1 MNSNQLMDQQKQQP
15 NRYAHL
21 VTNSATGYGG
31 AGTTTTTVS
40 RAYNP
45 ELSRKVVAGNPSP
58 IANTKSSPNG
68 KAPPLGQQGANRQAY
83 ANQYYNSFSG
93 LDWRQQWILFKERLL
108 EKASEPSNQRK
119 LILFIVCCALL
130 LDNMLYMVIVPI
142 IPDYL
147 RYIGAW
153 STYTE
158 NGMWIRRNTSSS
170 PSSVAGLGRHRM
182 RLPEPSPADKWERV
196 GGQVVYEG
204 EDSAVG
210 FLFASK
216 AIVQLFINPFSGAI
230 IDRIGYELPMMIG
243 LAVMFFSTMVFACG
257 QTYSVLFL
265 ARSLQGVGSAFADT
279 SGMAMIADRFT
290 EENERQKALGIAI
303 AFISFGSLVAPPF
316 GAVLYQAAGKEVP
329 FIILSLV
336 CLLDGSLLLLVTP
349 PGTFAQLLPGY
360 RGPALATSTTAQPT
374 QVVSHSPPEPKAAPL
389 ERSLS
394 NRQDSLLTQ
403 AGEDTQQR
411 RQALLKRQK
420 SISRRQSMTVALDG
434 EAPVGTPIYVLF
446 RDPYIACCAGA
457 LVVANVSLAFLEPT
471 ISIWMQ
477 NTMADIEEWQIGMIW
492 LPAFVPHVLGVFA
505 TVKLADKYP
514 RYQWVIAAI
523 GLVLEGLSCLMVP
536 FCSSFWS
543 LIIPISIICFGLA
556 LIDTAILP
564 TLGFL
569 VDTRYVSVYGSIYA
583 IADISYS
590 LSYAIGPI
598 IAGGIVEAIGFTAL
612 NFLIAVVT
620 LGYTPVLAML
630 RSIRDYQPFAADLAG
645 DQASR
650 DVKSPFGRFGRKP
663 LDTDEDEDQDDDD
676 ARYYQDNQPASR
688 SMYESPRWANQASVA
703 EASGASK
710 PAPLAKKS
718 SMRQPSGASAG
729 VAGQPESGKRQ
740 SVKIVDKAEEGE
752 QAGSNELASDRYD
765 QQATS
770 LNPFLGHN

>member
-1 MNSNQLMDQQKQQP
+1 MEEQRKQA

-21 VTNSATGYGG
+21 VTSSAANGNQSGSVKVSNMLEQQ
-31 AGTTTTTVS
+31 AGT
-40 RAYNP
+40 
-45 ELSRKVVAGNPSP
+45 
-58 IANTKSSPNG
+58 KSEPRDLASMRQKSNVNQSADAKP
-68 KAPPLGQQGANRQAY
+68 GAQSRQAY
-83 ANQYYNSFSG
+83 ANSNYNSFSN
-93 LDWRQQWILFKERLL
+93 LDWREQWIMFKERVL
-108 EKASEPSNQRK
+108 EKASEPGNQRK

-147 RYIGAW
+147 RSIGAW

-158 NGMWIRRNTSSS
+158 NAKWIRRNATV
-170 PSSVAGLGRHRM
+170 PSSASLSRHRTHLAGAASSLQAE
-182 RLPEPSPADKWERV
+182 RDNKWERV

-243 LAVMFFSTMVFACG
+243 LTVMFFSTMVFACG

-279 SGMAMIADRFT
+279 AGLAMIADRFT
-290 EENERQKALGIAI
+290 EENERQRALGVAL
-303 AFISFGSLVAPPF
+303 AFISFGCLVAPPF

-349 PGTFAQLLPGY
+349 PGTFGQLLPGY
-360 RGPALATSTTAQPT
+360 RA
-374 QVVSHSPPEPKAAPL
+374 PPEAFTYQQSSSKPAIAATGSSSEPSPS
-389 ERSLS
+389 SLS
-394 NRQDSLLTQ
+394 SALDEEPET
-403 AGEDTQQR
+403 GEQHKQR
-411 RQALLKRQK
+411 RAAALRRQK
-420 SISRRQSMTVALDG
+420 SISRRHSMTVASDG
-434 EAPVGTPIYVLF
+434 EAPRGTPIYVLF

-477 NTMADIEEWQIGMIW
+477 NTMSDIEEWQMGMIW
-492 LPAFVPHVLGVFA
+492 LPAFVPHVLGVYS
-505 TVKLADKYP
+505 TVRLADKYP
-514 RYQWVIAAI
+514 RYQWLIAAI
-523 GLVLEGLSCLMVP
+523 GLVLEGVSCLMVP

-543 LIIPISIICFGLA
+543 LIIPISLICFGLA

-590 LSYAIGPI
+590 LSYAIGPV

-612 NFLIAVVT
+612 NFLIAIVT

-630 RSIRDYQPFAADLAG
+630 RSIRDYQPFAADL
-645 DQASR
+645 DQQHSKGALGG
-650 DVKSPFGRFGRKP
+650 KSPFGKFGREP
-663 LDTDEDEDQDDDD
+663 VE
-676 ARYYQDNQPASR
+676 ADNEETAQVATTTTVTNS
-688 SMYESPRWANQASVA
+688 STKYESPRWASQAPGKSA
-703 EASGASK
+703 
-710 PAPLAKKS
+710 LAKKNPMQS
-718 SMRQPSGASAG
+718 PAWSEPAE
-729 VAGQPESGKRQ
+729 PHKRQ
-740 SVKIVDKAEEGE
+740 TVKIVEG
-752 QAGSNELASDRYD
+752 QSSSPAAGNQETVER
-765 QQATS
+765 TNR
-770 LNPFLGHN
+770 NPFLADTETG

>member
-1 MNSNQLMDQQKQQP
+1 MSNQSSEQQKHQQP

-21 VTNSATGYGG
+21 VTTAAGHTTTAGYN
-31 AGTTTTTVS
+31 GTTTIVGKPTGIQAPLRQKNFQGQEEISVTGS
-40 RAYNP
+40 
-45 ELSRKVVAGNPSP
+45 K
-58 IANTKSSPNG
+58 ANSNCGQNSKSTPQDQSSYS
-68 KAPPLGQQGANRQAY
+68 RQAY
-83 ANQYYNSFSG
+83 ANYSYNSFSG
-93 LDWRQQWILFKERLL
+93 LNWQEQWIMFKERVL
-108 EKASEPSNQRK
+108 EKTSEPANQRK

-147 RYIGAW
+147 RSIGAW

-158 NGMWIRRNTSSS
+158 NAKWIRRNTSSS
-170 PSSVAGLGRHRM
+170 PSSASILGRNRM
-182 RLPEPSPADKWERV
+182 HMGDSSLLAPAHNKWERI

-243 LAVMFFSTMVFACG
+243 LTVMFFSTMVFACG

-349 PGTFAQLLPGY
+349 PGTFTQLLPGY
-360 RGPALATSTTAQPT
+360 RAPAPVTPVNSQPT
-374 QVVSHSPPEPKAAPL
+374 HVVPHNSPEPRSVAL
-389 ERSLS
+389 ESS
-394 NRQDSLLTQ
+394 SMRQDSMVTQ
-403 AGEDTQQR
+403 APGEDTLER

-420 SISRRQSMTVALDG
+420 SISRRQSMTVAMDG
-434 EAPVGTPIYVLF
+434 EAPTGTPIYVLF

-457 LVVANVSLAFLEPT
+457 LVIANVSLAFLEPT

-492 LPAFVPHVLGVFA
+492 LPAFVPHVLGVYA
-505 TVKLADKYP
+505 TVQLADKYP

-612 NFLIAVVT
+612 NFLIAIVT
-620 LGYTPVLAML
+620 LGYTPLLAML
-630 RSIRDYQPFAADLAG
+630 RSIRDYQPFAGDLIGNGSVKDA
-645 DQASR
+645 
-650 DVKSPFGRFGRKP
+650 KSPFGRFGRRP
-663 LDTDEDEDQDDDD
+663 LDDDD
-676 ARYYQDNQPASR
+676 TDHETTRLPEDLERGSTA
-688 SMYESPRWANQASVA
+688 YESPRWANQASIVA
-703 EASGASK
+703 ATSGRPNK
-710 PAPLAKKS
+710 PAPLTKKS
-718 SMRQPSGASAG
+718 SMRQSSGPAEPA
-729 VAGQPESGKRQ
+729 KRQ
-740 SVKIVDKAEEGE
+740 TVKIMERAEVEDQPRGE
-752 QAGSNELASDRYD
+752 L
-765 QQATS
+765 S
-770 LNPFLGHN
+770 LNPFLAE